1 MSVTDVLRWADAAY
15 LQVLAADI
23 DQAVRAEPFEGIEPS
38 LAEVFGKTG

>member
-1 MSVTDVLRWADAAY
+1 MSVTDVLRWADAY
-15 LQVLAADI
+15 LQVPAADI